1 MEYSN
6 MFDVSHNMTYPYA
19 IDMNRNID
27 NFEESRHISLEE
39 AIKKIKN
46 SITGEKDDEIF
57 YSILLSQAPT
67 EEDRKVILSI
77 IEDEKKHNKMFKQLY
92 ESLTNT
98 ISPQSMM
105 SRTNNSSTIYLKNLE
120 KALFGELKAV
130 EKYREIMAVMPDK
143 EKYAMLME
151 IMTDEIRH
159 AIKYN
164 LLITKNMHK

>member
-57 YSILLSQAPT
+57 YSVLLSQAPT

-77 IEDEKKHNKMFKQLY
+77 IEDEKKHNKMFKILPIIILDTILNILDLHYLY
-92 ESLTNT
+92 
-98 ISPQSMM
+98 I
-105 SRTNNSSTIYLKNLE
+105 
-120 KALFGELKAV
+120 F
-130 EKYREIMAVMPDK
+130 
-143 EKYAMLME
+143 
-151 IMTDEIRH
+151 
-159 AIKYN
+159 
-164 LLITKNMHK
+164 